1 MNTKAVSRFYNC
13 CAGVYDL
20 LFDQVFREGRRLA
33 FEALDLRPGQRVLE
47 VGVGTGLTLPMYPR
61 GVRVVGIDLSA
72 PMLREAAGR
81 RTLLGPD
88 RPVGLVRMDAT
99 HVASPDGAFDAVFAP
114 YVVSVVPE
122 PRQVVAEMARVC
134 KPGGRVVV
142 LNHFACRHPV
152 PRWFEKQLSPLTHR
166 VGFRLDLPLETILD
180 IPTLHVESEARVNML
195 GMWRLVVFRRRG
207 GTPRIAHEELRT
219 ARFAEASR

>member
-1 MNTKAVSRFYNC
+1 MNTKAVSRFYNT

-33 FEALDLRPGQRVLE
+33 FEALDLRAGQRVLE

-72 PMLREAAGR
+72 PMLREADGR
-81 RTLLGPD
+81 RSGLEPD

-99 HVASPDGAFDAVFAP
+99 HIASPDGAFDAVFAP

-122 PRQVVAEMARVC
+122 PRRVVAEMARVC
-134 KPGGRVVV
+134 RPGGRVVV

-152 PRWFEKQLSPLTHR
+152 PHWFERRLSPLTHR
-166 VGFRLDLPLETILD
+166 VGFRLDLPIETILD

-195 GMWRLVVFRRRG
+195 GMWRLVVFQRREG
-207 GTPRIAHEELRT
+207 LPRLAPEELRAT
-219 ARFAEASR
+219 RFAEASR